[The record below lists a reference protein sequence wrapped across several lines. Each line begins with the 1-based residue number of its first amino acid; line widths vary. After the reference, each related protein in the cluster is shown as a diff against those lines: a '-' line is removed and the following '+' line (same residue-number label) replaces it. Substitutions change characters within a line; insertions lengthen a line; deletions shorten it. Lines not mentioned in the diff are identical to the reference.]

1 MVMNWQ
7 KVAEHLKVEAACIRE
22 NAIIG
27 FPNDLK
33 VQQEMRTR
41 ASLLEAFSRAIL
53 AGLED

>member
-1 MVMNWQ
+1 MNWQ

-22 NAIIG
+22 NAIMG
-27 FPNDLK
+27 FPNDLR

-41 ASLLEAFSRAIL
+41 AALLESLSRAIL